1 MDKVDPVWLQFI
13 DTFIGV
19 DRTPIWVNTPT
30 LSKLRHSESFLFDMG
45 KGGKD
50 PDIVAFSRVR
60 KQHIDHRCLEVRSV
74 AVSVVF
80 GVQP

>member
-1 MDKVDPVWLQFI
+1 MDEVPPIGLQFI

-30 LSKLRHSESFLFDMG
+30 LSELRHPKGFLFDMG

-50 PDIVAFSRVR
+50 PDIIAFSRVR
-60 KQHIDHRCLEVRSV
+60 EKHIDHRCLEVRSV